1 MIVKKDHDIETLTF
15 YVQLLM
21 EMKELEKY
29 PFIKMLIAKGVTE
42 KEYQELIMLLS
53 NISEEF
59 EAQKEA
65 GMLDFTGLLIHYAG
79 KLNPKLHPDELMD
92 ALIAEN
98 RFLEVMIQL
107 KKIRQREDYF

>member
-1 MIVKKDHDIETLTF
+1 VNKDYDLETLTF

-21 EMKELEKY
+21 QMEELEKY
-29 PFIKMLIAKGVTE
+29 PFIKMLIEKGVTE

-59 EAQKEA
+59 DNQKEA

-92 ALIAEN
+92 ALIEEK
-98 RFLEVMIQL
+98 RFLEVMVQL
-107 KKIRQREDYF
+107 KKIRKKGDYF